1 MTTTTHRRTVA
12 EMEKRLADARE
23 LIEKMRAHA
32 EAEYAA
38 RGDYDIHE
46 SYSTSTGRSFDHGT
60 RCGLDQALQIIT
72 ACFDDPE
79 RDWMYQ
85 R

>member
-12 EMEKRLADARE
+12 EMERRLADARQMMQS
-23 LIEKMRAHA
+23 LAADRRADA
-32 EAEYAA
+32 ERLGHRDGA
-38 RGDYDIHE
+38 
-46 SYSTSTGRSFDHGT
+46 FDHGAA
-60 RCGLDQALQIIT
+60 CGYEGALQLLT
-72 ACFDDPE
+72 ACFDDPD